1 LTGSSQRWAENAD
14 DGDGGMKH
22 APSRI
27 AMMSSRAE
35 ESQVTSFSDDGRTR
49 PLKAWMRALELTAPI
64 ASNASV
70 TFPALV
76 ETLAGKY
83 GPAPALLFD
92 QECVT
97 YDALA
102 DRANRYARWAL
113 ARGIGTGDVVG
124 LLMPSC
130 PDYMAI
136 WLGITRIGGI
146 VSLINTNLTGEALA
160 HAINIVAPTHMIV
173 GAEFADALAAVLMR
187 LAPDVECWVHGRSP
201 YAFPRIDRE
210 VQQGRGEQLHSADY
224 QPPSIKDWALYI
236 YTSGTTGLPKAAK
249 ISHFRLMQWSHWFAG
264 MMGTR
269 PTDRLYNCL
278 PMYHSIGGVVATG
291 AMLVNGGAVVLRR
304 RFSAGRFWD
313 DIVEWDCTLF
323 QYIGEICR
331 YLVNSPPH
339 KHETAH
345 RIRLCC
351 GNGLRRD
358 VWEVFQSRFY
368 IPQILEFYAATE
380 SNFSLYNCEGEP
392 GAIGRIPSFLAHRF
406 PVALIKYDI
415 EAGQPFRNDEGFCI
429 RCSANEVGEAVG
441 RILDD
446 STNPG
451 GRFEGYTDEAA
462 TDRKILRNVFVKGDA
477 WFRTGDLMRR
487 DERGYFYFV
496 DRVGDTFRW
505 KGENVSTTE
514 VAETITACPGVIEA
528 VVYGVTV
535 PRTEGRAGMAAVVVD
550 HDFDLVAF
558 RRYLNENLPEYARP
572 LFLRI
577 RGEIETTETFKPK
590 KQSLA
595 REGYDPTA
603 TTDAIYFNDRVRQ
616 AFVKVDAA
624 LCERIQAC
632 DMRL

>member
-1 LTGSSQRWAENAD
+1 MSSQAEDNE
-14 DGDGGMKH
+14 M
-22 APSRI
+22 
-27 AMMSSRAE
+27 
-35 ESQVTSFSDDGRTR
+35 TSGADDGRTQ

-70 TFPALV
+70 TFPVLV
-76 ETLAGKY
+76 EMQARRY

-92 QECVT
+92 RECMT
-97 YDALA
+97 YEMLA

-113 ARGIGTGDVVG
+113 ARGIGAGDVVG
-124 LLMPSC
+124 LFMPNC

-173 GAEFADALAAVLMR
+173 GAELADGLAAVLMR
-187 LAPDVECWVHGRSP
+187 LAPDVECWVHGQSP
-201 YAFPRIDRE
+201 HAFPRIDRE
-210 VQQGRGEQLHSADY
+210 VQQGRGEQLHGADY
-224 QPPSIKDWALYI
+224 KPPSIRDWALYI

-269 PTDRLYNCL
+269 PTDRMYNCL

-304 RFSAGRFWD
+304 RFSAGCFWD
-313 DIVEWDCTLF
+313 DVVEWDCTLF

-339 KHETAH
+339 KREAAH

-351 GNGLRRD
+351 GNGLRPD
-358 VWEVFQSRFY
+358 VWEAFKSRFH

-406 PVALIKYDI
+406 PVALIKFDI
-415 EAGQPFRNDEGFCI
+415 ETGQPRRNEAGFCI
-429 RCSANEVGEAVG
+429 RCSANEVGEAIG
-441 RILDD
+441 KIHDD
-446 STNPG
+446 GASPG

-462 TDRKILRNVFVKGDA
+462 TDRKILRNVFVNGDA

-514 VAETITACPGVIEA
+514 VAETIAACPGVIDA

-535 PRTEGRAGMAAVVVD
+535 PRTEGRAGMAAIVVD
-550 HDFDLVAF
+550 HDFDLVVF

-595 REGYDPTA
+595 REGYDPAA
-603 TTDAIYFNDRVRQ
+603 TNDAIYFNDRMRQ

-624 LCERIQAC
+624 LYERIRAC